1 MTPDDRRDQICGC
14 CGADGDRREAGRAD
28 SRLSPVATSDA
39 AYLQDVRVRRVLCGN
54 CGVLEVQYDPE
65 DALSRHFSRE
75 YDLDASVQNNLVI
88 SGGRV
93 LRKKSL
99 IDGRLDHWIE
109 SWNAPIESALE
120 IACGRGEL
128 ISRLAAAHG
137 HWRCAGVDPSPDL
150 EPREAAEPGEPRL
163 IQSFFSAELF
173 EGEKFGAVIAHG
185 FLNRSP
191 TIRELKAIRSMCREG
206 ALASFEVLLL
216 DTSPHC
222 PAIWDHSYMFSKRS
236 FMRWLAAVGFKVLD
250 IADNTSSWHIVAR
263 ADRAQGPGSFLAEG
277 EPARSLRL
285 YERFEDW
292 WSDAAAGAAAIA
304 DACGGSI
311 GLFGA
316 GMFTAGLLS
325 RAPDLDPEFIID
337 DVKAGGR
344 LFGVPICNID
354 EAPRNSTVILVTRPA
369 YASAIAE
376 RLGKSGL
383 RCETAPAPQISA
395 APRKRRSGAA

>member
-1 MTPDDRRDQICGC
+1 MTLGDRSNQICGC
-14 CGADGDRREAGRAD
+14 CGADGDRREVGRAD
-28 SRLSPVATSDA
+28 SRLMPVATSDA
-39 AYLQDVRVRRVLCGN
+39 AYLRDVRVRRELCET
-54 CGVLEVQYDPE
+54 CGVLEARYDPE

-99 IDGRLDHWIE
+99 IDSRLDHWIE

-128 ISRLAAAHG
+128 ISRLAEDHG

-150 EPREAAEPGEPRL
+150 KPRAAAKPGAPRL
-163 IQSFFSAELF
+163 VRSFFSAELF

-191 TIRELKAIRSMCREG
+191 TIRELKAIRSLCRDG
-206 ALASFEVLLL
+206 ALVSIEVLLL

-236 FMRWLAAVGFKVLD
+236 FMRWLEAVGFHALD
-250 IADNTSSWHIVAR
+250 MADNASSWHIIAR
-263 ADRAQGPGSFLAEG
+263 AGEARAAADFRAEG
-277 EPARSLRL
+277 EPERSLRL
-285 YERFEDW
+285 YERFESW
-292 WSDAAAGAAAIA
+292 WSDAAAGAAALA
-304 DACGGSI
+304 DACGGPV

-325 RAPDLDPEFIID
+325 RAPDLGPEFIID

-344 LFGVPICNID
+344 LFGVPICTID
-354 EAPRNSTVILVTRPA
+354 EAPREALTILFTRPA

-376 RLGKSGL
+376 RLALADLRFKIVPGRAGAPGAERKSD
-383 RCETAPAPQISA
+383 A
-395 APRKRRSGAA
+395 A